1 MVHTGAVPEEI
12 GGVRDHLANERTQLA
27 WLRSGANVMVVGLA
41 VARFGGD
48 GDITPVS
55 LAAGGVLVLAGVFLV
70 AFGTYRYRWVAREL
84 NEGVLLTA
92 TLTRGPTWAAAALLS
107 AMLVAGLLL
116 MFA

>member
-48 GDITPVS
+48 GDITPLS
-55 LAAGGVLVLAGVFLV
+55 IAAGGVLVAAGVFLV
-70 AFGTYRYRWVAREL
+70 MFGTYRYRWVAREL
-84 NEGVLLTA
+84 KQGIVVTA
-92 TLTRGPTWAAAALLS
+92 AMTRGPTLASVVLLAAVI
-107 AMLVAGLLL
+107 VAGLLL
-116 MFA
+116 LFA

>member
-1 MVHTGAVPEEI
+1 MVHTGHVPEEI

-48 GDITPVS
+48 GDITPTS
-55 LAAGGVLVLAGVFLV
+55 LAAGAVLVLAGVFLV

-84 NEGVLLTA
+84 QQGVMLTA